1 MTTCAMPSRR
11 RGSLLLVVSFLI
23 VVTALL
29 AFAIT
34 LRVQDDGTMARL
46 RGRDDQLRAVAWSG
60 VRVVLSQAQ
69 SQRPELLAGAD
80 LTLPETAA
88 IYEDSLLGERGVV
101 RFEPIGIVAGENA
114 PRPIA
119 AAQAACLDLN
129 VADASQL
136 ERMGVDSASAGSLLS
151 KRPAKGYVLP
161 EDSPMLRAAAARS
174 SPDSASR
181 ASDSGLA
188 SAPATDDPTRSGE
201 TTLRAEW
208 FTTTSWESREPAVKA
223 ASSSSA
229 GLTRK
234 LLLGR
239 GLTDDQRKQLEGVC
253 SAELVAKLAPL
264 LTDASWKGKPLGD
277 AVRALAAAG
286 ATPRQVGVAL
296 ALIAVEDEPFP
307 KGRIDVLRASAP
319 VLATLPG
326 IDLALAERLVA
337 ARGSLDAASKA
348 DLAWPWSQDLLKLE
362 QFAAIA
368 DRITNR
374 SLQWRVRLTCMTE
387 PVSFA
392 PAPAASGSSSKA
404 ASDAA
409 ESKPSP
415 SIRPNELSVEA
426 IIDVAGPTP
435 RVVCMYETT
444 WLALAGRVE
453 SDRARQEVAEAPA
466 ASPEPVPTPSESP
479 GVPTPPAVRGVMIP
493 QEPDGPSTAGESG
506 SQRPDS
512 KGLEGGRRGRWR
524 PR

>member
-1 MTTCAMPSRR
+1 MTTCAMPSHR

-23 VVTALL
+23 VVSALM
-29 AFAIT
+29 AFAIAM
-34 LRVQDDGTMARL
+34 RVQDDGAMARL

-69 SQRPELLAGAD
+69 SQRAELLAGAD
-80 LTLPETAA
+80 LTLPETAT

-129 VADASQL
+129 LADASQL
-136 ERMGVDSASAGSLLS
+136 ERMGVDSATAGALLS

-161 EDSPMLRAAAARS
+161 EDSPVLRAAASRTS
-174 SPDSASR
+174 SGSVTR
-181 ASDSGLA
+181 ASGSGLA
-188 SAPATDDPTRSGE
+188 AAPAADDPTRSGE
-201 TTLRAEW
+201 SALQAEW

-223 ASSSSA
+223 ASSSGA
-229 GLTRK
+229 GLTRR

-239 GLTDDQRKQLEGVC
+239 GLTDEQRKQLEGVC

-264 LTDASWKGKPLGD
+264 LTDAAWKGKRLGD

-307 KGRIDVLRASAP
+307 KGRIDLLRASAP

-348 DLAWPWSQDLLKLE
+348 DLAWPWGQDLLKLE
-362 QFAAIA
+362 EFAAIA

-374 SLQWRVRLTCMTE
+374 SLQWRVRLTCATE

-392 PAPAASGSSSKA
+392 PAPSATRAANEG
-404 ASDAA
+404 A
-409 ESKPSP
+409 ESTSSP
-415 SIRPNELSVEA
+415 SIRPNELTVEA
-426 IIDVAGPTP
+426 IIDVAGPTA

-453 SDRARQEVAEAPA
+453 SDRARQELADAPA
-466 ASPEPVPTPSESP
+466 TSPEPAGSPSETP
-479 GVPTPPAVRGVMIP
+479 GLPTPPPVRGVMISP
-493 QEPDGPSTAGESG
+493 EPDRPATEGESG